1 MVRLNSLSTIVPAN
15 VLETDETVRFFQ
27 PHCPESVRARF
38 GRSIETAGNRV
49 RYSVLPLGE
58 LARLGGAGERAAL
71 YRRHAEAL
79 AERAVGALADA
90 GTLGAERISAVIFVS
105 STGFVA
111 PSIDAHVVRRF
122 GLSACRRRIP
132 LAQLGCGGGVA
143 AFSLASELVARDP
156 SARVLVVSVELPSL
170 HLQLA
175 EPSYAELLAA
185 AQFGD
190 GAAAAVLSTDDAGVE
205 VLGTGSA
212 LLPEVD
218 EGGRILPC
226 ETGFRLVASSGL
238 PDVIRTRARELVGR
252 FADANGVD
260 AESLAFVAAHPRGR
274 TVLDAVADG
283 LAVDRSLLAAGYDAW
298 EDGGNMVSASIY
310 RVLAALA
317 RRGPAR
323 DATGA
328 MLAFGTGVACEAA
341 FLRWR
346 SAPDV
351 VAAGAE

>member
-1 MVRLNSLSTIVPAN
+1 MVRLNALSTIVPEHAIA
-15 VLETDETVRFFQ
+15 TDETVRFFER
-27 PHCPESVRARF
+27 HCPETVRARLA
-38 GRSIETAGNRV
+38 RSIATAGNRR
-49 RYSVLPLGE
+49 RYAVLPLDE
-58 LARLGGAGERAAL
+58 LARLGGAGARAAL

-79 AERAVGALADA
+79 AERAVGALADV
-90 GTLGAERISAVIFVS
+90 GTLHGERVSAVIFVS
-105 STGFVA
+105 STGFAA

-122 GLSACRRRIP
+122 GLAACRRRIP

-143 AFSLASELVARDP
+143 AFSLATELIARDP

-175 EPSYAELLAA
+175 EPSYTELLSA

-190 GAAAAVLSTDDAGVE
+190 GAAAAVLSSDGAGPE

-238 PDVIRTRARELVGR
+238 PDVIRRRARELVRG

-260 AESLAFVAAHPRGR
+260 ADALAFVAAHPRGR
-274 TVLDAVADG
+274 AVLDAVAEG
-283 LAVDRSLLAAGYDAW
+283 LAVDPSLLAAGYDAW

-317 RRGPAR
+317 RRAPAH
-323 DATGA
+323 DDVGA
-328 MLAFGTGVACEAA
+328 MLAFGTGLACEAA
-341 FLRWR
+341 FLRWDA
-346 SAPDV
+346 APDV
-351 VAAGAE
+351 TTDMAA